1 MIAVATSE
9 KSASCAA
16 LRDKSTNM
24 KKIEALIKHLI
35 SRINQ
40 THLNAFCAIAVTL
53 FVLLQ
58 LRSLFNKKDS
68 RRQKSVHTIDGKKFL
83 RVEMVDKKVGD
94 NDDIPGEYECLES
107 PGEVGD
113 NDDIPGEYECLES
126 PGEVLYRAISI
137 SDDEAMLKSQLFYEK
152 MKRRRSVRS
161 FSTRPVSAKLIL
173 NLIKTA
179 GTAPSGANMQPW
191 TFCVVGK
198 AEIKSRIRAIVEAE
212 EQVNYSRRVGAR
224 WVLDVAHLSV
234 NWCKP
239 YLTEAPFLI
248 VIMKQTYQLD
258 ANGERHPTYYNEI
271 SVSIAAGLLVAAIHN
286 AGLVTVTT
294 TPLNSGHLIREL
306 LNRPKNEKVLLLLPI
321 GYPAEGAMVPDIK
334 RKVVEEIVRFY

>member
-1 MIAVATSE
+1 MV
-9 KSASCAA
+9 
-16 LRDKSTNM
+16 
-24 KKIEALIKHLI
+24 IEALIKHLI

-83 RVEMVDKKVGD
+83 RVEMVDKKARCSTWG
-94 NDDIPGEYECLES
+94 IMR
-107 PGEVGD
+107 VGD